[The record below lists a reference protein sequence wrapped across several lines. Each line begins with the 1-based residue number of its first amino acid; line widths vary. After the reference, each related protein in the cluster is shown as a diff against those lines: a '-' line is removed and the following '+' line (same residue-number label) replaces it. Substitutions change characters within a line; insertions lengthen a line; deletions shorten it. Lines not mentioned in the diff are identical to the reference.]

1 MGVTVR
7 RMSAKDAPVAAQVV
21 ISFSRE
27 VVPSGYM
34 VRLLGNPAN
43 FLLVA
48 DHNSEVAGF
57 LLAYTLERLKEA
69 ARMVFIYEIE
79 VANSYRRIGIG
90 TALISAIRDI
100 AVGEGIK
107 RAFVITTYTNTAA
120 VAFYQHTGG
129 ECVDG
134 DEVLFRYSW

>member
-7 RMSAKDAPVAAQVV
+7 RLSAKDAPVAVQVV
-21 ISFSRE
+21 KSFSSK

-34 VRLLGNPAN
+34 VRFLGNPAN

-57 LLAYTLERLKEA
+57 LLAYSLERLKEA

-90 TALISAIRDI
+90 TALIEEIRDI
-100 AVGEGIK
+100 AAREGMVH
-107 RAFVITTYTNTAA
+107 AFVITNYSNAGA
-120 VAFYQHTGG
+120 VAFYRHTGAKI
-129 ECVDG
+129 ENG
-134 DEVLFRYSW
+134 DDVIFRYSL